1 MGKRKDK
8 YNLEGMVENDKAI
21 LTKATDVEKKE
32 SLSRRSRRWSQQ
44 KELVDTITKWT
55 VLEDF

>member
-32 SLSRRSRRWSQQ
+32 SLSRRSRR
-44 KELVDTITKWT
+44 
-55 VLEDF
+55 